1 MSKYLVLFGI
11 SALEW
16 ITVGAVLLFLSQ
28 AFVGLPAHGIESAQ
42 VITFAA
48 TALLIGFVALFAP
61 GGIGIRESVL
71 IYLLSTIMAV
81 ESALFVAVIY
91 RIWLTLW
98 DILAG
103 AIAFLLAGIG
113 KTT

>member
-1 MSKYLVLFGI
+1 MSNYLVLFGI
-11 SALEW
+11 SAFEW
-16 ITVGAVLLFLSQ
+16 ITVGAILLFLSRG
-28 AFVGLPAHGIESAQ
+28 FVGLPAHGIESVQ
-42 VITFAA
+42 VVTFAA

-61 GGIGIRESVL
+61 AGIGIRESVL
-71 IYLLSTIMAV
+71 TYLLSTIMAV

-103 AIAFLLAGIG
+103 AIAFLLVGVKNA
-113 KTT
+113 T